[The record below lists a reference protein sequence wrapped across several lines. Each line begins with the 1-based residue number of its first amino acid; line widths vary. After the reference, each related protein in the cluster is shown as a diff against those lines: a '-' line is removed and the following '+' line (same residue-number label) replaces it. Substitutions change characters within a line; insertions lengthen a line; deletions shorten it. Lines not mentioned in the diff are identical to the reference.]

1 MKKDTKTGAIFRLIH
16 LPLLG
21 PMYLE
26 ASAEGLLSFSSSV
39 PKEAVQEQD
48 TAAQKEDL
56 NKIRAILDQA
66 VAELVQYLEGT
77 RTVFTVPLA
86 PVGTAFQH
94 KVWDELLRIP
104 YGSTKTYGEVAQK
117 LGGLHLARAVGHA
130 ASCNRLP
137 VFIPCHR
144 LTGKGGLLGGF
155 SMYCQDIGGTELKKR
170 LLAMEVMAMKQM
182 AAEQEEAL
190 LSD

>member
-1 MKKDTKTGAIFRLIH
+1 MKKDTKTGAISRLIH

-26 ASAEGLLSFSSSV
+26 AEERGLLSFSSSV
-39 PKEAVQEQD
+39 PKGAVQEQD
-48 TAAQKEDL
+48 TAAQKEEL
-56 NKIRAILDQA
+56 KKISAILDQA
-66 VAELVQYLEGT
+66 EAELGQYLEGR

-94 KVWDELLRIP
+94 KVWDELLHIP

-144 LTGKGGLLGGF
+144 LTGKSGSLGGF

-170 LLAMEVMAMKQM
+170 LLAMEQMAIPQT

>member
-26 ASAEGLLSFSSSV
+26 AEERGLLSFSSSV

-48 TAAQKEDL
+48 TAAQKEEL
-56 NKIRAILDQA
+56 KKISAILDQA
-66 VAELVQYLEGT
+66 AAELVQYLEGR

-144 LTGKGGLLGGF
+144 LTGKGGSLGGF

-170 LLAMEVMAMKQM
+170 LLDMEKVATDQGLSL
-182 AAEQEEAL
+182 AQE
-190 LSD
+190 